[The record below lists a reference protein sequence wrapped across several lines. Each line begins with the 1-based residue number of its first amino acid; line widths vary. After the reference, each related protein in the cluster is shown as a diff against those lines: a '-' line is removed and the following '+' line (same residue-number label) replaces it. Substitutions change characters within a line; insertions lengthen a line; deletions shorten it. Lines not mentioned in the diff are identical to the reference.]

1 MMSRCYAKGMGR
13 ERGVWFAGDHTA
25 PYVGLGT
32 VVGAYGVEDK
42 LLGDLGGVWLKFV
55 KRN

>member
-1 MMSRCYAKGMGR
+1 MGR